1 MESKHFLLAVCTL
14 FLLSSFVQ
22 GQPGRHYVTCAHQQE
37 KCVCKSSATE
47 CFDVEKLQ
55 TFTSYTLGTQGE
67 IVTRGTLEIPT
78 TGKGMSSLLQ
88 LTALLLMSLNMET
101 ARGYRF
107 NPILLKNYPAA
118 ASQ

>member
-47 CFDVEKLQ
+47 CFDGEKLQ

-67 IVTRGTLEIPT
+67 IVTRGTLEDTYYWEGNELTPLINCPT
-78 TGKGMSSLLQ
+78 ANVPEYGNCSWIS
-88 LTALLLMSLNMET
+88 
-101 ARGYRF
+101 F
-107 NPILLKNYPAA
+107 
-118 ASQ
+118 